1 MSGGGR
7 ILVVD
12 DERSMREM
20 LAILL
25 RRAGH
30 HAVTQPSGE
39 KAIAFLGKGE
49 RFDLVITDLLMDRG
63 DGIEVLEAV
72 KRLDPDC
79 EVIVITAF
87 ATTDT
92 AVEAMKKGA
101 FDYIAKPFNNDE
113 LLIIV
118 KHALER
124 RTLRTENVNLRARI
138 HGEYTFADM
147 IGRSKP
153 MREVIDICKKVAP
166 SAASVLITGESG
178 TGKELVARA
187 IHSGGPRSQGPFMA
201 INCGALPE
209 PLMESEMFGHVRG
222 AFTGATEDKQGLLQ
236 AAHGGTVF
244 LDEVGELPPAVQ
256 VKLLRVLQ
264 ERTVRPVGGSRE
276 IEIDVRVLSAS
287 NLDIDRLVEQ
297 GGFRKDLFYRLN
309 VIRLRLPPLRER
321 REDILL
327 LVEALRKRLAAESGH
342 PPPEIS
348 PAATRAL
355 VEHDWPGN
363 VRELANVLE
372 RASTLCEGDR
382 VEVGDLSPEV
392 TGSSR
397 ASGSGVEALPEGGV
411 DLDATLAGV
420 ERSLIEQALERTG
433 KVRKSAADLLG
444 VSFRSLRYR
453 LNKHGI
459 EVDDE

>member
-1 MSGGGR
+1 MERGGR
-7 ILVVD
+7 ILIVD
-12 DERSMREM
+12 DERSMRDM

-39 KAIAFLGKGE
+39 KAIALLDQGE
-49 RFDLVITDLLMDRG
+49 RFDLVVTDLLMDRG
-63 DGIEVLEAV
+63 DGIEVLGAV

-113 LLIIV
+113 FLIIV

-138 HGEYTFADM
+138 RGKYTFADI

-153 MREVIDICKKVAP
+153 MREVIDICRKVAP
-166 SAASVLITGESG
+166 GGASVLITGESG

-187 IHSGGPRSQGPFMA
+187 IHSGGPRSRGPFLA
-201 INCGALPE
+201 VNCGALPE

-222 AFTGATEDKQGLLQ
+222 AFTGATEDKRGLLQ
-236 AAHGGTVF
+236 AADGGTVF
-244 LDEVGELPPAVQ
+244 LDEVGELAPALQ

-276 IEIDVRVLSAS
+276 IAIDVRVLSAS

-321 REDILL
+321 REDIALL
-327 LVEALRKRLAAESGH
+327 IETLAQRLAAESGR

-348 PAATRAL
+348 PAAARAL

-372 RASTLCEGDR
+372 RASTLCEGNR
-382 VEVGDLSPEV
+382 VEVDDLPPEV

-397 ASGSGVEALPEGGV
+397 PSKAGSEALPEDGI

-433 KVRKSAADLLG
+433 GVRKSAADLLG
-444 VSFRSLRYR
+444 LSFRSLRYR
-453 LNKHGI
+453 LDKHDI
-459 EVDDE
+459 KADDD